1 MPTFLASLLTF
12 YAFST
17 GRRLFALQE
26 VKKLAVADGF
36 TILASH
42 CDIAIEHD
50 LATRVTE
57 ARWAGRKT
65 GAQYSPLAKQLDVS
79 IDTAIS
85 ALHDGL
91 ESEAKNS
98 APDDPLG
105 QQAET
110 LRQTLYP
117 NGVAGVTA
125 LNYIDE
131 LAEVERILRT
141 VKSAEWAP
149 VITTLGLSRR
159 VARIETLEPQY
170 RSAVADPANTLAFV
184 EVKAAR
190 SRGQSLMLQA
200 VAIILGKYPSDSDA
214 DLAARGK
221 LLAPILRQNDAI
233 RDYLRARRPVVD
245 INPDTGEPEATPE
258 VPAPPEAKP
267 E

>member
-1 MPTFLASLLTF
+1 MPTHLASLLAF
-12 YAFST
+12 YVFST

-26 VKKLAVADGF
+26 VKKLAVADTF
-36 TILASH
+36 TSLTSH
-42 CDIAIEHD
+42 CDLAIEHD

-65 GAQYSPLAKQLDVS
+65 GAQYSPLARQIDIS
-79 IDTAIS
+79 IDTAVS

-91 ESEAKNS
+91 ELEAKNS

-110 LRQTLYP
+110 LRQTLFP

-125 LNYIDE
+125 LNYVDE

-149 VITTLGLSRR
+149 VISTLGLSRR

-170 RSAVADPANTLAFV
+170 RSAVADPANTLAFI

-190 SRGQSLMLQA
+190 ARGQSLMLQA
-200 VAIILGKYPSDSDA
+200 VAIILGKYSSDNET

-221 LLAPILRQNDAI
+221 LLAPIFRQNDAI

-245 INPDTGEPEATPE
+245 INPDTGQPEGSSDIVAPPEATP
-258 VPAPPEAKP
+258 
-267 E
+267 

>member
-1 MPTFLASLLTF
+1 MPTLLASLLNF

-26 VKKLAVADGF
+26 VKKLAVAETF
-36 TILASH
+36 PSLASH
-42 CDIAIEHD
+42 CDVAIEHD

-65 GAQYSPLAKQLDVS
+65 GAQYSPLAKQIDS
-79 IDTAIS
+79 SMDTAVS

-98 APDDPLG
+98 APDDTLG

-131 LAEVERILRT
+131 LAEIERILRT
-141 VKSAEWAP
+141 VRSAEWAP
-149 VITTLGLSRR
+149 VITNLGLSRR
-159 VARIETLEPQY
+159 VARIEALEPQY

-184 EVKAAR
+184 EVKNAR
-190 SRGQSLMLQA
+190 ARGQSLMLQA
-200 VAIILGKYPSDSDA
+200 VAIILGKYPSDNDA

-221 LLAPILRQNDAI
+221 LLAPIFRQNDAI

-245 INPDTGEPEATPE
+245 IDPETGAPEGPPDVA
-258 VPAPPEAKP
+258 APPEPKP
-267 E
+267 

>member
-1 MPTFLASLLTF
+1 MPTLLASLLTF

-26 VKKLAVADGF
+26 VKKLAVAETF
-36 TILASH
+36 TTLASH

-65 GAQYSPLAKQLDVS
+65 GAQYSPLAKQLDIS

-117 NGVAGVTA
+117 NGIAGVTA

-190 SRGQSLMLQA
+190 TRGQSLMLQA